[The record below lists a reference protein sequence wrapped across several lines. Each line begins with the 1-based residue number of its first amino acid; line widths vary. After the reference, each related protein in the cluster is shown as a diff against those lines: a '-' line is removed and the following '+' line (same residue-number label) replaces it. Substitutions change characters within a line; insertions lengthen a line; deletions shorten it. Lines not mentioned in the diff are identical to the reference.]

1 MPATALD
8 RGVIAGGASTVFSQS
23 DIVAREYISESKRW
37 RTGFAFPGGGPF
49 RVSKLR
55 PLLSIFHKDMRAAH
69 AVRAGVRPVKLK
81 ISFVE
86 GKVVCPERFELR
98 TTEISK
104 SERRER
110 GLSM

>member
-1 MPATALD
+1 MPAAALD

-23 DIVAREYISESKRW
+23 DIVAREYHLRIEGLENRFCFSGW
-37 RTGFAFPGGGPF
+37 RTLSGFKA
-49 RVSKLR
+49 R